1 MHVPANN
8 QAITMCITWQA
19 CCRMYGHSKYPVVDA
34 ASSCSKQIQARLGLL
49 WPPLGSLYMNDTR
62 ALADDCASELGT
74 ATVGS
79 SWLEV
84 SWMINSRHCSNE
96 AYTPLG
102 CSDQVPNLLGKLGF
116 LDFCR
121 SSHESASTASRWG
134 SAALCQAPVKQR
146 SLLSSQLL
154 VCRWVFKAVVV
165 PMWVN
170 PTLWCPAPHADAVPK
185 IAVLLHYLFGW
196 VGWIGW
202 NCICWLLDLKYQLC
216 GNLRQYPIRTTTGRN
231 RPRPHLNEY
240 ERLVAQQGQKVSTRA
255 SAFVH
260 K

>member
-116 LDFCR
+116 SDFCR

-165 PMWVN
+165 VPMWVN
-170 PTLWCPAPHADAVPK
+170 PTLWCPAPHADERRTQNRSLATLLVWLSRMDRMEMHLLTVGFK
-185 IAVLLHYLFGW
+185 ISALWESATIPNPHHDAIDHV
-196 VGWIGW
+196 
-202 NCICWLLDLKYQLC
+202 
-216 GNLRQYPIRTTTGRN
+216 RTSTTTSG
-231 RPRPHLNEY
+231 
-240 ERLVAQQGQKVSTRA
+240 
-255 SAFVH
+255 
-260 K
+260 